1 MVIDNT
7 NVSNKPSKQ
16 QNIPVCGYTGDI
28 FEKDYIEEVLDAE
41 AAVTAREMVESQ
53 PKDNVGVEVVETSS
67 VTMIE
72 RTKLNDISK
81 E

>member
-1 MVIDNT
+1 M
-7 NVSNKPSKQ
+7 
-16 QNIPVCGYTGDI
+16 
-28 FEKDYIEEVLDAE
+28 DAE